1 MSATCS
7 REVRLAD
14 GRILQAQT
22 TGAADG
28 QAVLLLHSAL
38 GSRLVHDPLAA
49 AAADVGIRLLSYDRP
64 GYGGS
69 TPQPGRTVADTAAD
83 VAAIADQLGVDRLAV
98 WGESGGCPFAL
109 ACAALLPDR
118 VAAAAA
124 VSPLAPYQAPGL
136 DWFAGMADDVAQMH
150 RLAVAG
156 RDALQQAIPQL
167 AEVLTSTDLDRF
179 IEVSRPA
186 LPPPDQAIL
195 ATEAA
200 AHLLAN
206 LREGLAPGA
215 EGGIEDGLA
224 LVAPWVSGWRASA
237 CRSVCGPAS
246 RTATPRPDTPA
257 GSPPPSPAPS
267 CAYSPRTGT
276 CRSST
281 GANAR
286 SSTGSPGSCTAAAEN
301 SRPVRPGTGGPEWR
315 CRHDL
320 RRPGGTVP
328 RQDS

>member
-1 MSATCS
+1 MSATCN

-14 GRILQAQT
+14 GRILQAQI

-28 QAVLLLHSAL
+28 QAVFLLHGAL

-224 LVAPWVSGWRASA
+224 LVAPWGVRLASVRVPVSLWSGEQDS
-237 CRSVCGPAS
+237 
-246 RTATPRPDTPA
+246 DTPTGHA
-257 GSPPPSPAPS
+257 RWLATAIPGAELRLFPEDGHLSLIYGREREVLDWLAQQLHRGS
-267 CAYSPRTGT
+267 
-276 CRSST
+276 
-281 GANAR
+281 
-286 SSTGSPGSCTAAAEN
+286 
-301 SRPVRPGTGGPEWR
+301 
-315 CRHDL
+315 
-320 RRPGGTVP
+320 
-328 RQDS
+328 

>member
-1 MSATCS
+1 MSATCN

-28 QAVLLLHSAL
+28 QAVLLLHCAL

-83 VAAIADQLGVDRLAV
+83 VADQLGVDRLAV

-224 LVAPWVSGWRASA
+224 LVAPWGVRLASVRVPVSLWSG
-237 CRSVCGPAS
+237 
-246 RTATPRPDTPA
+246 
-257 GSPPPSPAPS
+257 
-267 CAYSPRTGT
+267 
-276 CRSST
+276 
-281 GANAR
+281 
-286 SSTGSPGSCTAAAEN
+286 E
-301 SRPVRPGTGGPEWR
+301 
-315 CRHDL
+315 
-320 RRPGGTVP
+320 
-328 RQDS
+328 QDSDTLTGHARWLATAIPGAELRLFPEDGHLSLIYGREREVLDWLAQQLHRGS